1 MIDWRHW
8 HNEPYLTGGLILA
21 GWLYAILAGPLRAR
35 LAPGLPYPAGKAAL
49 FYGALVL
56 FYLAV
61 GSPLDQV
68 SERFLL
74 SAHMVQHLLIMYP
87 VALLLLAGTP
97 PWMVDPVLSWPP
109 LRRPLR
115 MLLHPMSCA
124 LLSTAVVSL
133 WHAPLLYEWT
143 LQDKLVHVGEHLM
156 FLAVSLLYWWPLAS
170 PSAVFPV
177 PSYAVR
183 MLYLFGT
190 EVAMIPVSAYIVF
203 SGDIL
208 YPTYEYAPRIIA
220 GFTPAQDQ
228 LTAGVIMKISGMA
241 VTLAALAFCFFRW
254 SRERT
259 PGEAV

>member
-35 LAPGLPYPAGKAAL
+35 LAPGLPYPTGKAAL
-49 FYGALVL
+49 FYSALVL

-68 SERFLL
+68 GERFLL
-74 SAHMVQHLLIMYP
+74 SAHMVQHLVIMYP
-87 VALLLLAGTP
+87 VALLLLVGIP
-97 PWMVDPVLSWPP
+97 SWMGDPLLSWPP

-170 PSAVFPV
+170 PSAVFPT
-177 PSYAVR
+177 PNYAVR
-183 MLYLFGT
+183 MIYLFGT

-228 LTAGVIMKISGMA
+228 LTAGVIMKIAGMS

-254 SRERT
+254 SRERP
-259 PGEAV
+259 PGAAV